1 MTRRFTRL
9 VLAAVIAIGTVT
21 SLNAIRAPQRGV
33 QPAADMVLTN
43 GTILTVDAN
52 DATVQALAI
61 AGGRIVAV
69 GTNDAVKPRIG
80 ANTVVIDLHGRTATP
95 GLIDTHVHFSEADQ
109 MFTIDLGDPA
119 VKKIDDVLARVREQ
133 VRKLQPGE
141 WVRGRGWDE
150 AKLVEHRYIT
160 AADLDKAAPD
170 NPVWLMQTTGH
181 YGVGNSYALN
191 GTVGLRVR
199 W

>member
-9 VLAAVIAIGTVT
+9 VLAAVIAIGAVT

-52 DATVQALAI
+52 DATAQALAI

-133 VRKLQPGE
+133 VGSSSPASGCA
-141 WVRGRGWDE
+141 DE
-150 AKLVEHRYIT
+150 AGTRRSWWSIATLRRPISTRPRPTIPSGSCRRPATTVSAT
-160 AADLDKAAPD
+160 A
-170 NPVWLMQTTGH
+170 T
-181 YGVGNSYALN
+181 
-191 GTVGLRVR
+191 R
-199 W
+199 